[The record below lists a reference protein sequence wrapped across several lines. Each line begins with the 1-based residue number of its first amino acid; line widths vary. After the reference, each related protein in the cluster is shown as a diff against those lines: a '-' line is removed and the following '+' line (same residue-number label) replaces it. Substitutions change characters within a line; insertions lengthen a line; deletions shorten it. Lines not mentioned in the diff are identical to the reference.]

1 MKHLL
6 ILIILLA
13 VYNETLGQSPNTFF
27 ADNNPKLTDTESVWL
42 NKNFPV
48 VGFDYKGKYVTF
60 REMTLGSNGFG
71 KVYELFRKNS
81 LKNIDADTL
90 LYKTF
95 ILNPAEQDIHGY
107 DAVVLFTSHRHKFK
121 WKRIRFDKYKRR
133 LLKRLKNNYVQLPW
147 DAGVDTNSQ
156 LNKTNAEF
164 FNIIY
169 IERMEYLAENDL
181 YMGGCTHPID
191 FTGKRVAIFDT
202 HNSYNQVR
210 RVGIREYVNHVKSYV
225 DQSGRPHADYLR
237 CLSAEQ
243 KEKTGYDI
251 LIEYQS
257 KKYVP
262 VERMLK
268 EL

>member
-1 MKHLL
+1 MKHLI

-60 REMTLGSNGFG
+60 REMTPGSSGLG
-71 KVYELFRKNS
+71 KVYELFRKNR
-81 LKNIDADTL
+81 LKDIGTDTL
-90 LYKTF
+90 LYMLYVLDK
-95 ILNPAEQDIHGY
+95 AERKESGY
-107 DAVVLFTSHRHKFK
+107 DAVLLFTSQRHSIKWRRIKFK
-121 WKRIRFDKYKRR
+121 KYRER
-133 LLKRLKNNYVQLPW
+133 LVNGLKNNYVQLPW

-164 FNIIY
+164 FNILY
-169 IERMEYLAENDL
+169 VERMEYLAENDL
-181 YMGGCTHPID
+181 YMGGCTNPID

-202 HNSYNQVR
+202 HSYNQVR
-210 RVGIREYVNHVKSYV
+210 RVSIREYVNHVKSYV
-225 DQSGRPHADYLR
+225 DQWGQPHADYLR

-251 LIEYQS
+251 LIEYQC
-257 KKYVP
+257 KKCVP